1 MRHQLAGEVVSRA
14 DPLSLGG
21 TNAARAAEA
30 TIAAVPHGG
39 HLSLVTSAA
48 ALELLGEKWRELQ
61 KEAAP
66 HQVFQ
71 SFEWCASWAR
81 SYAKP
86 EYGIEPCVVTGYE
99 DRKLVFVWP
108 LMKVRAGPLTV
119 LRWLSDP
126 FGQYGD
132 IVIARKADARAWM
145 AGAMDLLTRLKGID
159 VIRLRHVRNDAAA
172 FGFLND
178 RFRES
183 GDTDTAPFLDLT
195 AYPDEKAYEQRYTK
209 EQRRRRKK
217 IRKALEHFGPVQFE
231 LLEPGP
237 AMDKS
242 IAEAIASKRSWLKE
256 RGLYSKPLI
265 CPLLDGFL
273 RELSQIKGDGARLVA
288 SRLTA
293 GARTISWEIGMRFAS
308 THFGFITAH
317 DTSLTDASPA
327 RLHMDLSQRQAI
339 KDGMRRFDLMVPGD
353 PHKES
358 WSNGQMAV
366 REFYVPLSLAG
377 STYAFAYLRLLRPV
391 MQWLYVAAPRPI
403 RSYFTSLPFI

>member
-1 MRHQLAGEVVSRA
+1 MRHQLAGEIVSRA
-14 DPLSLGG
+14 DPLSLDGAG
-21 TNAARAAEA
+21 TAEGLSA
-30 TIAAVPHGG
+30 TVPHGG
-39 HLSLVTSAA
+39 HLSLATSAA
-48 ALELLGEKWRELQ
+48 AIDLLGEKWRELQ
-61 KEAAP
+61 KDAAP

-71 SFEWCASWAR
+71 SFEWCSSWAR
-81 SYAKP
+81 FYAKP
-86 EYGIEPCVVTGYE
+86 EYGVEPCVVTGYQ

-108 LMKVRAGPLTV
+108 LMKMKVGPFTL

-132 IVIARKADARAWM
+132 VLIARKTDARPWM
-145 AGAMDLLTRLKGID
+145 AGAMDLLQRLKGID

-172 FGFLND
+172 FSFLSE
-178 RFRES
+178 RFKES

-195 AYPDEKAYEQRYTK
+195 AYPDESAYERRYSKDQRK
-209 EQRRRRKK
+209 RRKK
-217 IRKALEHFGPVQFE
+217 IRKTLETFGPVEFQ
-231 LLEPGP
+231 LLEPGA

-242 IAEAIASKRSWLKE
+242 IDEAIVSKRAWLKE
-256 RGLYSKPLI
+256 RGLYSKPLV
-265 CPLLDGFL
+265 CPLLKDFL
-273 RELSQIKGDGARLVA
+273 SELSRIKGNGAVLVA

-327 RLHMDLSQRQAI
+327 RLHMDLSQRRAI

-358 WSNGQMAV
+358 WSSGQMAV
-366 REFYVPLSLAG
+366 REFYTPLSFAG
-377 STYAFAYLRLLRPV
+377 SVYARAYLRLLRPV
-391 MQWLYVAAPRPI
+391 LQWIYVAAPRPI